1 MTKHEIIIG
10 NSNNMKAIPDGTV
23 NLIVTSPPYPMIEM
37 WDEMFSSQHPAIRN
51 DLESGNGMAAFEKM
65 HEVLNAIWQEC
76 DRVLADNGF
85 VCINIGDAT
94 RTINDNFQLYS
105 NHTQIINKFLSMGYC
120 ALPDIHW
127 RKQSNAPNKF
137 MGSGMFPAG
146 AYVTSEHEYILVF
159 RKGGKRVF
167 KGAEK
172 ALRQK
177 SAFFGK
183 SVTFGS
189 LICGI

>member
-105 NHTQIINKFLSMGYC
+105 NHTQIINKFLQPGQQPVRQIPKGVLYLLGQIGQPLVQGMAELIVSLLKGVP
-120 ALPDIHW
+120 ALVPVSP
-127 RKQSNAPNKF
+127 Q
-137 MGSGMFPAG
+137 
-146 AYVTSEHEYILVF
+146 
-159 RKGGKRVF
+159 GGKFTPSFPNESRH
-167 KGAEK
+167 
-172 ALRQK
+172 
-177 SAFFGK
+177 
-183 SVTFGS
+183 
-189 LICGI
+189 